1 MPSGAPLAPALSLV
15 RAALDDGALGLD
27 AANLIATELG
37 SVRGGISR
45 ETLDFAESLMVG
57 FATGVDPS
65 GQLMATTVSVDYL
78 ASEIRQVSSAVD
90 PDGARPREER
100 AKRRRRFR
108 LGTADDDG
116 LIPLSARLT
125 PEVGLRL
132 KGLLEASRR
141 SPRFAAG
148 AAKLATS
155 DPITDDLS
163 AAAAGEELRTPGQR
177 AHDAFAELLM
187 AVAASEGTAQLDGQ
201 AVCVIVTV
209 SARDLEDS
217 DGLAGDPIGTMAGSA
232 FPVSRNTVERFI
244 DGGGYRT
251 VTLATNGSVTGIS
264 SLQRCFT
271 HTQRM
276 AIGGRDGFC
285 CGTPGCVSPHHT
297 LQVHHVVPARDGGPT
312 SVENGILLCYW
323 HHQQVDDG
331 PWRYR
336 MFVGVPH
343 VRGPGV
349 WEWMPLRKP
358 VRKAA

>member
-1 MPSGAPLAPALSLV
+1 
-15 RAALDDGALGLD
+15 
-27 AANLIATELG
+27 
-37 SVRGGISR
+37 
-45 ETLDFAESLMVG
+45 MVG
-57 FATGVDPS
+57 LATGVDPS

-78 ASEIRQVSSAVD
+78 ASEIRQVSAAID

-141 SPRFAAG
+141 SPRFVAG

-163 AAAAGEELRTPGQR
+163 ATAAGEEFRTQGQR

-187 AVAASEGTAQLDGQ
+187 AFAASEGTPQLDGQ

-244 DGGGYRT
+244 DGGGHRT
-251 VTLATNGSVTGIS
+251 VA
-264 SLQRCFT
+264 QRDQ
-271 HTQRM
+271 H
-276 AIGGRDGFC
+276 
-285 CGTPGCVSPHHT
+285 
-297 LQVHHVVPARDGGPT
+297 ARLD
-312 SVENGILLCYW
+312 
-323 HHQQVDDG
+323 VDA
-331 PWRYR
+331 
-336 MFVGVPH
+336 
-343 VRGPGV
+343 GPGV
-349 WEWMPLRKP
+349 ANDRVTAIERGRVSLAYARNSVQDSVSHGGIAQIAGQDGIDTRQHTP
-358 VRKAA
+358 